1 MTSDGVKTANQ
12 VQFQKADGTPTVP
25 VVGDNGGVM
34 VELADGSLP
43 TVNKPTTLYANVL
56 TANTEEQTIGV
67 NKEVTE
73 IYIANYSD
81 TASVTVSAANKNYTI
96 GPNMAVDLTINKVVT
111 NVGISATAADTK
123 VQYVIKGVDTSG
135 N

>member
-43 TVNKPTTLYANVL
+43 TANKPTTLYANVI

-81 TASVTVSAANKNYTI
+81 TASVTVSAANKNYVI
-96 GPNMAVDLTINKVVT
+96 GPSMAVDLTINKTVT
-111 NVGISATAADTK
+111 NVGIAATAADTK

>member
-25 VVGDNGGVM
+25 VVGDNGGIV

-123 VQYVIKGVDTSG
+123 VQYVIKGVDTNG

>member
-123 VQYVIKGVDTSG
+123 VQYVIKGVEANGD
-135 N
+135 

>member
-43 TVNKPTTLYANVL
+43 TVNKPTTLYANVI

-111 NVGISATAADTK
+111 NVGIAATAADTQ

>member
-43 TVNKPTTLYANVL
+43 TVNKPTTLYANVI

-81 TASVTVSAANKNYTI
+81 TASVTVSAAEKNYTI
-96 GPNMAVDLTINKVVT
+96 GPSMAVDLTINKVVT
-111 NVGISATAADTK
+111 NVGISATAADTQ
-123 VQYVIKGVDTSG
+123 VQYVIKGVDTNG

>member
-123 VQYVIKGVDTSG
+123 VQYVIKGVEANG

>member
-43 TVNKPTTLYANVL
+43 IVNKPTTLYANVL

>member
-43 TVNKPTTLYANVL
+43 TVNKPTTLYANVI

-67 NKEVTE
+67 NSEVKE
-73 IYIANYSD
+73 ISIANYSE
-81 TASVTVSAANKNYTI
+81 TANVTVSAANKNYTI
-96 GPNMAVDLTINKVVT
+96 GPNIAVDLPINKVVT
-111 NVGISATAADTK
+111 NVGIAATAADTK
-123 VQYVIKGVDTSG
+123 VQYVIKGVEA
-135 N
+135 NAN

>member
-1 MTSDGVKTANQ
+1 MISDGVKTANQ

-43 TVNKPTTLYANVL
+43 TVNKPTTLYANVI

-67 NKEVTE
+67 NSEVRE
-73 IYIANYSD
+73 ISIANYSE
-81 TASVTVSAANKNYTI
+81 TANVTVSAANKNYTI
-96 GPNMAVDLTINKVVT
+96 GPNIAVDLPINKVVT
-111 NVGISATAADTK
+111 NVGISATAADTQ
-123 VQYVIKGVDTSG
+123 VQYVIKGVDTNG

>member
-43 TVNKPTTLYANVL
+43 TTLYANVI

-81 TASVTVSAANKNYTI
+81 TASVAVSAANKNYVI
-96 GPNMAVDLTINKVVT
+96 GPSMAVDLAINKTVT
-111 NVGISATAADTK
+111 NVGIAATAADTK

>member
-43 TVNKPTTLYANVL
+43 TSNKPTTLYANVI

-67 NKEVTE
+67 NSEVKE
-73 IYIANYSD
+73 ISIANYSE
-81 TASVTVSAANKNYTI
+81 TANVTVSAANKNYTI
-96 GPNMAVDLTINKVVT
+96 GPNIAVDLPINKVVT

-123 VQYVIKGVDTSG
+123 VQYVIKGVEA
-135 N
+135 NAN

>member
-12 VQFQKADGTPTVP
+12 VQFQKEDGTPTVP

-43 TVNKPTTLYANVL
+43 TVNKPTTLYANVI

-67 NKEVTE
+67 NSEVRE
-73 IYIANYSD
+73 ISIANYSE
-81 TASVTVSAANKNYTI
+81 TANVTVSAANKNYTI
-96 GPNMAVDLTINKVVT
+96 GPNIAVDLPINKVVT
-111 NVGISATAADTK
+111 NVGIAATAADTK
-123 VQYVIKGVDTSG
+123 VQYVIKGVKANG

>member
-96 GPNMAVDLTINKVVT
+96 GPNMAVDLTINKTVT

-123 VQYVIKGVDTSG
+123 VQYVIKGVEANG

>member
-96 GPNMAVDLTINKVVT
+96 GPNMAVDLTINKTVT

-123 VQYVIKGVDTSG
+123 VQYVIKGVDTNG